1 MKERN
6 YDFKL
11 GQWSVLL
18 FYSAFMVFF
27 LQVLGLIID
36 EMLLNYI
43 ALIFVFILL
52 LIIFPITIMYFNKS
66 IKYDSVR
73 YSKLLTLIEYLRLK
87 IKLLKKSKA
96 TIEEVA
102 KVNYNAFI
110 DEQKSNDNN
119 KQTITELNQSIF
131 NLKEHVSKIRN
142 QKDRKKLE
150 TLIDGILSKENLKD
164 E

>member
-1 MKERN
+1 MKEKN

-11 GQWSVLL
+11 GQWSILL

-36 EMLLNYI
+36 EILLNYI

-66 IKYDSVR
+66 VKYDSVR

-87 IKLLKKSKA
+87 IKLLEKSKA
-96 TIEEVA
+96 TIEEEA

-110 DEQKSNDNN
+110 DEQKSNDSN

-150 TLIDGILSKENLKD
+150 TLIDDIISKENLKD